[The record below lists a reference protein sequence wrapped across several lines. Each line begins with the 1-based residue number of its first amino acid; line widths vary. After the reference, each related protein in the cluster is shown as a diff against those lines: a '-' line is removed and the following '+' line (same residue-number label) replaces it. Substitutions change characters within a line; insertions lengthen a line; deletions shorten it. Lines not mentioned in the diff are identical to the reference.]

1 MAFQVAEQA
10 RQRHQEA
17 AEASKHALKSSLY
30 WKGAIGR
37 AHSNLRRSALQ
48 QVHQANRDAKHG
60 LVEMGHGRQ
69 AKGKQQHHDRQL
81 MSNYHGQLNML
92 KAFTLRTDMQH
103 RYTLSV
109 LCSFDHWQSISKIDI
124 YSVWPC
130 ILVLMRPYHHA
141 CGAVAVVSHAV
152 EHRHMAACHDLV
164 RVHAIAVTLHQRFFI
179 SCHVCHFSY
188 FELYKTFHDCHKLR
202 VLRH

>member
-1 MAFQVAEQA
+1 MLTKHTASTGQHASYTQSACDWYLAFQVAEKA

-17 AEASKHALKSSLY
+17 AAASKHALKSSLY

-81 MSNYHGQLNML
+81 MSNYHGPLNML

-103 RYTLSV
+103 RYSL
-109 LCSFDHWQSISKIDI
+109 
-124 YSVWPC
+124 
-130 ILVLMRPYHHA
+130 LVCA
-141 CGAVAVVSHAV
+141 
-152 EHRHMAACHDLV
+152 LV
-164 RVHAIAVTLHQRFFI
+164 I
-179 SCHVCHFSY
+179 
-188 FELYKTFHDCHKLR
+188 
-202 VLRH
+202 